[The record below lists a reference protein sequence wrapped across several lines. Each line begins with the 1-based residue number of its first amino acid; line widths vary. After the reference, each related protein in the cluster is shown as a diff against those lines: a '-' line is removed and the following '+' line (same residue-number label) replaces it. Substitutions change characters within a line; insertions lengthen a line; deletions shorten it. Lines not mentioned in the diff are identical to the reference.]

1 MVNHSSLVETES
13 RQKLAKL
20 KILRELQKIAY
31 RILGYYLRGADTI
44 PEITDKVHAVKKNI
58 SANERVK
65 HET

>member
-13 RQKLAKL
+13 QQKLAKL
-20 KILRELQKIAY
+20 KMLRELQKNSIQNT
-31 RILGYYLRGADTI
+31 RILPKGGRYH

-65 HET
+65 HEP